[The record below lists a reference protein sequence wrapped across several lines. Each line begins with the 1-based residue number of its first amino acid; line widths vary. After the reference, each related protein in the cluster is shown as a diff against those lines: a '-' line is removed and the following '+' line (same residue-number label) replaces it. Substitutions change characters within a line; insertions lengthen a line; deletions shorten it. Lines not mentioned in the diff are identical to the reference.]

1 MTSYVFLY
9 NFCYPIKHW
18 ITFVIQ
24 YNILYNVQPS
34 LLEASAP
41 TITLVK
47 AILLKQ
53 ELQKSSLR
61 WLRLQKKSG
70 WVLSSFPFAPHSD
83 KRAEMQ
89 RQSQQHF
96 SEDQTVKLHVTNS
109 FSYKVQKTGMQFNLK
124 WEVGVMSDG
133 IRR

>member
-9 NFCYPIKHW
+9 NFCYSIKHW

-24 YNILYNVQPS
+24 YNILYNVQLSPLS
-34 LLEASAP
+34 EVSAP

-61 WLRLQKKSG
+61 WLRLQKNSG
-70 WVLSSFPFAPHSD
+70 RVLSLFPFAPHPD
-83 KRAEMQ
+83 KRTEMQ

-96 SEDQTVKLHVTNS
+96 SE
-109 FSYKVQKTGMQFNLK
+109 
-124 WEVGVMSDG
+124 E
-133 IRR
+133 

>member
-9 NFCYPIKHW
+9 NFCYPIKHC

-24 YNILYNVQPS
+24 YNILHNVQPS
-34 LLEASAP
+34 PLLKVSAP

-61 WLRLQKKSG
+61 WLSLQKNSG
-70 WVLSSFPFAPHSD
+70 WVLSLFPFAPHPD
-83 KRAEMQ
+83 KRTEMQ

-96 SEDQTVKLHVTNS
+96 SE
-109 FSYKVQKTGMQFNLK
+109 
-124 WEVGVMSDG
+124 E
-133 IRR
+133 